1 MPFHIPFKEMLQT
14 YRLYSFSSEMIMLL
28 LNSVSMN
35 GSSEKTVIVRLVLG
49 KTVGG

>member
-1 MPFHIPFKEMLQT
+1 
-14 YRLYSFSSEMIMLL
+14 MLL